1 MGPEIPGDRAVMG
14 KRLAEF
20 VPLLGFDREIH
31 RIVCTTNACQS
42 VNARIRQAV
51 RASGRPLR

>member
-1 MGPEIPGDRAVMG
+1 MG